1 MPRRFRASTLRR
13 SASLQR
19 RRFGAPGPSRRRV
32 FHTLY
37 CQMSASFPPNPG
49 PEVEPGRAHAVA
61 HGVERGAPLPR
72 RPSLHPTTP
81 RGQLMPPLDVRL
93 LHRARPVRA
102 YLAAAAGIGL
112 VHAGLVV
119 AQAWLLAT
127 LLVDAVR
134 ARLELA
140 PVVALVGV
148 LAGRAGVSWAS
159 AVVAH
164 RASAA
169 LKRQWRQTV
178 LRKVVALGPRWLAS
192 EHTGELATLVTKGVD
207 ALDGYLSRYLPQL
220 LLAAL
225 VPLAVAVTL
234 LRTDP
239 RSALVVVVTVVLVP
253 LAMLLIGRAT
263 RRRIDRQWR
272 TLQALSHHFLDVV
285 SGLGTLKAF
294 GRSREQVETIARLAD
309 QQRAAGRS
317 TMRVAFLSS
326 LALELLAA
334 SSIAVV
340 AIELAHG
347 VLADTL
353 DLRAALAALLL
364 VPEAYHPIRQAA
376 AHYHANVEGMS
387 VADQVFAILD
397 EPTPLAV
404 EHGGRPVPDPRSASI
419 RLDEVT
425 VADPDRSVPLLDR
438 LSLELPAGR
447 VTGIVAPSGAGKSTV
462 LALLIGF
469 ARPDAGRVLVGDV
482 DLATVDPERWRERVG
497 WLPQDPV
504 LFAGTVAQNIT
515 LDDPTVDPAAVVA
528 AARAAA
534 VDVPLELQVGD
545 RGIGL
550 SAGQRRRIALAR
562 ALLRDAS
569 LLLLDEPTEGV
580 DPETEAALLRAL
592 PPLLAGRTVVLV
604 THRPGLLQLCHH
616 VVRLDQLAVST

>member
-1 MPRRFRASTLRR
+1 MPTF
-13 SASLQR
+13 
-19 RRFGAPGPSRRRV
+19 
-32 FHTLY
+32 
-37 CQMSASFPPNPG
+37 
-49 PEVEPGRAHAVA
+49 
-61 HGVERGAPLPR
+61 
-72 RPSLHPTTP
+72 
-81 RGQLMPPLDVRL
+81 DVRL
-93 LHRARPVRA
+93 LRRARPVRV
-102 YLAAAAGIGL
+102 YLVASAGIGL
-112 VHAGLVV
+112 ARAGLIV
-119 AQAWLLAT
+119 AQAWLVAT
-127 LLVDAVR
+127 LLVDAMGEG
-134 ARLELA
+134 LEPA
-140 PVVALVGV
+140 PLVTLIGV
-148 LAGRAGVSWAS
+148 LAGRAGLSWAS

-164 RASAA
+164 RTSAA
-169 LKRQWRQTV
+169 LKREWRQTV
-178 LRKVVALGPRWLAS
+178 LHQVVALGPRWLAT
-192 EHTGELATLVTKGVD
+192 ERTGELATLVTRGVD
-207 ALDGYLSRYLPQL
+207 ALDGYFSRYLPHL

-225 VPLAVAVTL
+225 VPLTVAVTL
-234 LRTDP
+234 LGTDP
-239 RSALVVVVTVVLVP
+239 RSALVVVVTVVLIPV
-253 LAMLLIGRAT
+253 AMAMVGRTT
-263 RRRIDRQWR
+263 RRRVDRQWR

-334 SSIAVV
+334 VSIAMV
-340 AIELAHG
+340 AIGLAHR
-347 VLADTL
+347 VLADTF
-353 DLRAALAALLL
+353 DPRAALFALLL
-364 VPEAYHPIRQAA
+364 VPEVYHPLRQAA
-376 AHYHANVEGMS
+376 AHYHASIEGLS
-387 VADQVFAILD
+387 VADQVFAVLD
-397 EPTPLAV
+397 EPTPLALEPRGDV
-404 EHGGRPVPDPRSASI
+404 VPDPRSASI

-425 VADPDRSVPLLDR
+425 VADPDRSVPLLDQ

-469 ARPDAGRVLVGDV
+469 VRPDAGRVLVGDV
-482 DLATVDPERWRERVG
+482 DLATVDPVAWRKRVG

-504 LFAGTVAQNIT
+504 LFAGTVAENIT
-515 LDDPTVDPAAVVA
+515 LDDPEADPDAVVA

-534 VDVPLELQVGD
+534 VDMPLGQRVGE
-545 RGIGL
+545 RGLGL
-550 SAGQRRRIALAR
+550 SAGQRRRVALAR